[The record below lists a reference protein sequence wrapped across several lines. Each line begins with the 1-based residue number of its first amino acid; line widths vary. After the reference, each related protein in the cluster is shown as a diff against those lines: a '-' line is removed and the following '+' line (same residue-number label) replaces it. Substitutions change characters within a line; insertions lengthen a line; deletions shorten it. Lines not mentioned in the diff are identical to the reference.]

1 MRRLLALS
9 MVCLGLTA
17 CGTTQ
22 MPLTYAPTAQPTQV
36 FRPAVSIG
44 TVTDTRDNG
53 RENPYWVGTIRD
65 GMGIPM
71 KWLEAPQPLT
81 EVVRQAFSDA
91 LAARGM
97 LARVAPAYVLSVT
110 ILQFDANQYSRRE
123 ATVELQ
129 VSLATAAGMPVLT
142 DRVRAYQVGGSVIT
156 LARGIFGSVEDLNA
170 VARSTMSEAIDRI
183 LNKPE
188 FASALR

>member
-71 KWLEAPQPLT
+71 KRLEAPQPLT